1 MIREEDVRISKFLF
15 SKGYID
21 KTKFDKFSRIM
32 NETEPHH
39 ASSVLVESLG
49 VNDEIVATSISEEF
63 KIPYITLTHSMI
75 NLNNL
80 QMQVEFVEKYNALPI
95 IRSGVELTVAFIDP
109 PYKDI
114 LESMR
119 RDAKVF
125 VIPVAV
131 RKSAYDALISK
142 EAVEEIDEY
151 QHLPSKFQID
161 TLDMRKRGKEKVYE
175 LYKAGRI
182 PNADVLVDEI
192 IIRGIKQGATDI
204 YFEPMEQEFR
214 VRYNI
219 DGVLE
224 YAVSLPKEMTEAMCN
239 VMRSRGSLNMFDK
252 KKAQDGRYNSTYGN
266 FSFDMRVST
275 LPTVEGERF
284 SVRILKKSNRVVDIT
299 DLGFS
304 TENLSLVR
312 YLLHRPKGLLV
323 IAGPS
328 SGGKTTTVYG
338 CMNELRDSQKNIIT
352 VENPIEYRLEF
363 ASQVQVDVDQKQDY
377 ATSMRAV
384 LRQHPDLIFLG
395 EVRDADAGIAAA
407 EAALTGTM
415 VVTTLLSSDAL
426 SCIPRMSHFGIPPS
440 WLSPTLN
447 GIIYQQLVRKIC
459 KHCKESYKPTK
470 HMLSAAGLT
479 QLEDSIVL
487 FRGRGCEV
495 CGGDGHLGR
504 TAIHEILV
512 VDEELKDMIY
522 HQASPIKVKET
533 AAKKGFESLRFD
545 AVKKLVSGVI
555 SLDEYLRVLG

>member
-15 SKGYID
+15 AKGYID
-21 KTKFDKFSRIM
+21 KTKFDKFNRIM
-32 NETEPHH
+32 NESEPHH
-39 ASSVLVESLG
+39 AVSVLTETLG

-63 KIPYITLTHSMI
+63 KIPYVNLTQSII

-80 QMQVEFVEKYNALPI
+80 QMQVEFLEKYNALPI
-95 IRSGVELTVAFIDP
+95 IRSGVELTVAFVNP

-114 LESMR
+114 LEAMR
-119 RDAKVF
+119 REVKVF
-125 VIPVAV
+125 IIPVAV
-131 RKSAYDALISK
+131 RKTAYDSLIYK
-142 EAVEEIDEY
+142 EPVQEIDEY
-151 QHLPSKFQID
+151 QQLPSKFQID
-161 TLDMRKRGKEKVYE
+161 TLDMRKRGKEKVLE
-175 LYKAGRI
+175 LYKTGRL

-192 IIRGIKQGATDI
+192 IIRAIKDGATDI

-224 YAVSLPKEMTEAMCN
+224 YAVSLPKELTDTMCN

-252 KKAQDGRYNSTYGN
+252 KKAQDGRFNSTYGT

-284 SVRILKKSNRVVDIT
+284 SVRILKKSNRVVDIN

-304 TENLSLVR
+304 PENLSLVR
-312 YLLHRPKGLLV
+312 YLMNRPRGLFV

-338 CMNELRDSQKNIIT
+338 LMNELRDSQKNIIT

-363 ASQVQVDVDQKQDY
+363 ASQVQVDVDQKLDY

-395 EVRDADAGIAAA
+395 EIRDSDAGMAAA

-415 VVTTLLSSDAL
+415 VISTLLSSDAL

-470 HMLSAAGLT
+470 HMLTAAGLN

-504 TAIHEILV
+504 TAIHEVLV
-512 VDEELKDMIY
+512 VDEELKDLIY
-522 HQASPIKVKET
+522 HQSSPVKVKEVAT
-533 AAKKGFESLRFD
+533 KKGFESIRFD
-545 AVKKLVSGVI
+545 AAKKLVSGVI